1 MENQNLEQGYT
12 KDQCSNHIKILIKI
26 LNPTQNV
33 FQPKAK
39 HCKAEFVAICNHF
52 QLQGVPTSQG
62 YFGTV
67 TTAGRAQGVLK

>member
-12 KDQCSNHIKILIKI
+12 KDQCSNHIEILIKI
-26 LNPTQNV
+26 LIPTQNF
-33 FQPKAK
+33 FQPKAY
-39 HCKAEFVAICNHF
+39 HRKAEFVAICNHF

-67 TTAGRAQGVLK
+67 TTAGRAQEVLK